1 MMARLTD
8 VSHHMFLFFSC
19 IPHGCL
25 HCNSDGLVKCSSY
38 CFCRNESDCINFT
51 LLADYVRCDLLQIF
65 SIASHHVPCQSH
77 GVSHCLWMVSLWL
90 SSRTFIKRWHSVFIE
105 MSWWT
110 FCKNDFYGPKCYLMF
125 AKLCQ
130 KTLNV
135 IFQSNLENISRSYP
149 VYPKT
154 SKSAP
159 RILVLHSLCSGW
171 RYILE
176 IWWRNWPLQ
185 LLASGWYPK
194 RRHCQG
200 HVTVVPLCDTFVWEL
215 LLNKCHIYA
224 CMLCIHASVLW

>member
-1 MMARLTD
+1 MMASLTD
-8 VSHHMFLFFSC
+8 VSHHIFLFSC

-25 HCNSDGLVKCSSY
+25 QCNSDGLVKCSSY

-65 SIASHHVPCQSH
+65 SIASHHVPSQSH

-110 FCKNDFYGPKCYLMF
+110 FCMNDFYGPKCYLLS
-125 AKLCQ
+125 KLSSFYLMLARLHQ

-135 IFQSNLENISRSYP
+135 IFQSYLENISRSYP

-159 RILVLHSLCSGW
+159 RILVLQCVCNGW
-171 RYILE
+171 RYKLE
-176 IWWRNWPLQ
+176 I
-185 LLASGWYPK
+185 
-194 RRHCQG
+194 
-200 HVTVVPLCDTFVWEL
+200 
-215 LLNKCHIYA
+215 
-224 CMLCIHASVLW
+224 